1 MNISMADKETMAS
14 LLDQL
19 GESTGG
25 YYFYYDFAEHL
36 LHVSRNVVRA
46 DHLFS
51 MSQPVCTLSQW
62 RKKINPH
69 DLDRVIQVNDGLVS
83 RNIRNFS
90 INYRVVDSQGQSFWV
105 NSCCGSYFGEQGTL
119 SYVLG
124 RLTVNLPPQDGNP
137 ESSLALKSEVRK
149 LLAALQPGYLLL
161 VGVDNLKSINI
172 RDGRNFG
179 DAVLEDVAR
188 VMEDETDHKQQVYR
202 VNGDFFALNLPDFT
216 VEQVRGFFGRV
227 QERLA
232 GQCTISGGAVPY
244 TRYHVADEN
253 ILLQYAETALEC
265 SKRQGK
271 NLLTFFTPESYE
283 KKLRELELREDLQ
296 SSIETGFRGFEAYLQ
311 PQFRTENL
319 SLYGAEVLLRYGSPR
334 LGSVSMNEVI
344 PVLEQSGL
352 ICPVGL
358 WVLREALRLCRR
370 WRETFPEFHISVNMS
385 YRQLEQASIAE
396 DVLDL
401 VNSSGVPGSALTI
414 EITESMELV
423 DYPQLNQ
430 LFCRWRRYGIQIS
443 VDDFGTGYSSLGRLN
458 DMEIDE
464 IKIDRCFVTN
474 VQNSAYN
481 YRLLNSILDLADTSS
496 VRTCCEGVDT
506 VEELHVLRE
515 LRCSLVQG
523 YLFAKP

>member
-1 MNISMADKETMAS
+1 
-14 LLDQL
+14 
-19 GESTGG
+19 
-25 YYFYYDFAEHL
+25 
-36 LHVSRNVVRA
+36 
-46 DHLFS
+46 
-51 MSQPVCTLSQW
+51 
-62 RKKINPH
+62 
-69 DLDRVIQVNDGLVS
+69 
-83 RNIRNFS
+83 
-90 INYRVVDSQGQSFWV
+90 
-105 NSCCGSYFGEQGTL
+105 
-119 SYVLG
+119 
-124 RLTVNLPPQDGNP
+124 
-137 ESSLALKSEVRK
+137 
-149 LLAALQPGYLLL
+149 
-161 VGVDNLKSINI
+161 
-172 RDGRNFG
+172 
-179 DAVLEDVAR
+179 
-188 VMEDETDHKQQVYR
+188 
-202 VNGDFFALNLPDFT
+202 
-216 VEQVRGFFGRV
+216 
-227 QERLA
+227 
-232 GQCTISGGAVPY
+232 
-244 TRYHVADEN
+244 
-253 ILLQYAETALEC
+253 
-265 SKRQGK
+265 
-271 NLLTFFTPESYE
+271 
-283 KKLRELELREDLQ
+283 
-296 SSIETGFRGFEAYLQ
+296 
-311 PQFRTENL
+311 
-319 SLYGAEVLLRYGSPR
+319 
-334 LGSVSMNEVI
+334 MNEVI

-443 VDDFGTGYSSLGRLN
+443 VDDFGTGYSSLGRLK

-481 YRLLNSILDLADTSS
+481 YRLLNNTLDLADTSS